1 MLCLLVVAAVN
12 GYAADDTSL
21 INIYDQNG
29 NLVTGDGR
37 YYEYNDANQ
46 LVKVRQGE
54 DATGPVVAEYFYDSA
69 GQRVKKI
76 ENGVVSYYIGRHYE
90 KQVGGSDAGS
100 TSYYF
105 GEGGERLAK
114 KDPKG
119 DVYYYHLDH
128 LDGVNA
134 VTKGTD
140 GTVVARADY
149 LPFGE
154 VRAGSSGTEKYTYT
168 GKEQDKTGLYYFEA
182 RYNSSEFRHFT
193 QADIADPDYGDPQD
207 LNRYAYVGNNPLSYV
222 DYDGFKKKKKKKAKL
237 SKREKWMIAHGTD
250 PDHDKTT
257 LKKAKKQFEAG
268 VKYTTANNSQSGA
281 GYSLTASNPPSLL
294 DRDSNSL
301 ESYSARLSAGEK
313 QQLLS
318 QQQYSLAQAAFWSS
332 YAGGLSDTIGIV
344 ENIKFVADSLMGFG
358 SVLVPGAKSYF
369 AATNMIEGADLLYRS
384 SHNTL
389 SNEEAIESAGKMLIN
404 LGFESVNS
412 SYKIIDLGIEGTS
425 QVVGLWYKYSTD
437 NN

>member
-1 MLCLLVVAAVN
+1 MLKTMSSLLVSFCLLLMSAN
-12 GYAADDTSL
+12 GHAADVTSI
-21 INIYDQNG
+21 INIYDANG

-46 LVKVRQGE
+46 LVRVHQG
-54 DATGPVVAEYFYDSA
+54 DVVTGPVVAEYFYDSA

-76 ENGVVSYYIGRHYE
+76 ENGVVSYYIGKHYE

-134 VTKGTD
+134 VTKGSD

-149 LPFGE
+149 LPFGD
-154 VRAGSSGTEKYTYT
+154 VRAGGSGAEKYTYT

-207 LNRYAYVGNNPLSYV
+207 LNRYAYVGNNPLSYI
-222 DYDGFKKKKKKKAKL
+222 DPDGFKKKKKAKL
-237 SKREKWMIAHGTD
+237 SKREKWMIAHGVD

-257 LKKAKKQFEAG
+257 LKKAKKQYKEG
-268 VKYTTANNSQSGA
+268 KKYLASISSKQNSSGH
-281 GYSLTASNPPSLL
+281 GLTVGSSK
-294 DRDSNSL
+294 SNSAEGDSGSDSSKSSGSHL
-301 ESYSARLSAGEK
+301 YSAEEIRNIWIDDLTNRNCGMSLGHSEQKLGCDHPADMLNLSPEALQCCAVHDQCYATHRCNETSWFDGCGSCQECNMV
-313 QQLLS
+313 
-318 QQQYSLAQAAFWSS
+318 AFDCIERAAKK
-332 YAGGLSDTIGIV
+332 
-344 ENIKFVADSLMGFG
+344 NPKRFV
-358 SVLVPGAKSYF
+358 
-369 AATNMIEGADLLYRS
+369 
-384 SHNTL
+384 
-389 SNEEAIESAGKMLIN
+389 
-404 LGFESVNS
+404 
-412 SYKIIDLGIEGTS
+412 IDVWNGM
-425 QVVGLWYKYSTD
+425 
-437 NN
+437 